1 MAKRAKPPVIHDLA
15 IVGAGPAG
23 ASLALAC
30 QQAGLDVALIDA
42 RDPDIAPPPDTRTFA
57 IVRGSWH
64 LLRSIGV
71 AGALEAGAEPLNG
84 LEATD
89 GARHWFGAPT
99 VGFGNEDLPEDPDVP
114 PLGYMVAAAEL
125 QAALDAALKAGK
137 GLTHLAPARFAGLEV
152 HPGYAIARLE
162 GDGDDIRARLIVGC
176 DGLNSPV
183 RQAAGIG
190 VEGRSYGKSVFAAD
204 VALSRPH
211 HGIARQLFTPEG
223 PFATLPMSGQR
234 ANLAWY
240 MKEGA
245 AEALAERSPAEI
257 EAELNARFAHFAGE
271 MKLDG
276 PAIAYKLVLQ
286 MATAMT
292 APRVALVGDAAHR
305 INPLAG
311 QGLNLG
317 FRDVAALAEVAHD
330 QVHMGLDPG
339 AATALE
345 TYARW
350 RRFDSA
356 LTAYGMDA
364 IDRIYSND
372 VAALKPLR
380 GLALA
385 IADRAEPVRRAMA
398 RQASAAGRG
407 LPKLMRGEALV

>member
-1 MAKRAKPPVIHDLA
+1 MAKRAKRPVIHDLA

-30 QQAGLDVALIDA
+30 HQAGLDVALIDA
-42 RDPDIAPPPDTRTFA
+42 RDLSAEPSRDTRNFA

-64 LLRSIGV
+64 LLRAIGI
-71 AGALEAGAEPLNG
+71 ADALEAEAEPLNG

-89 GARHWFGAPT
+89 GARHWFGAPS
-99 VGFGNEDLPEDPDVP
+99 VGFGNEDLPDDPIAP
-114 PLGYMVAAAEL
+114 TLGYMVEAAKL
-125 QAALDAALKAGK
+125 QAALDAALKLTA
-137 GLTHLAPARFAGLEV
+137 GLTRLSPARFAGLDV
-152 HPGYAIARLE
+152 QPGYAVAKLE
-162 GDGDDIRARLIVGC
+162 GGEEVHARLIVGC
-176 DGLNSPV
+176 DGISSPV

-223 PFATLPMSGQR
+223 PFATLPLRGQR

-245 AEALAERSPAEI
+245 AEALAARPTEEI
-257 EAELNARFAHFAGE
+257 EAELNARFAEFAGE
-271 MKLDG
+271 MTLDG
-276 PAIAYKLVLQ
+276 PVIAYKLVLQ
-286 MATAMT
+286 LANAITAE
-292 APRVALVGDAAHR
+292 RVALVGDAAHR

-317 FRDVAALAEVAHD
+317 FRDVAALAEVAFD
-330 QVHMGLDPG
+330 QLRTGLDPG
-339 AATALE
+339 APAALE

-350 RRFDSA
+350 RRFDSTFTA
-356 LTAYGMDA
+356 LGMDA
-364 IDRIYSND
+364 IDRVYSND
-372 VAALKPLR
+372 KAVLKPLR
-380 GLALA
+380 GLALTV
-385 IADRAEPVRRAMA
+385 ADRVEPLRQALA

-407 LPKLMRGEALV
+407 LPKLMRGEVLA